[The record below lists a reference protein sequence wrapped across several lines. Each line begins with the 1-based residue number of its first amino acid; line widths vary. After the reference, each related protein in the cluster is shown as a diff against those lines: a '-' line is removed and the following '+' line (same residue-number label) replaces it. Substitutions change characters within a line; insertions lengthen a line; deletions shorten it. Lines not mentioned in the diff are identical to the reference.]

1 MPVATIRR
9 VAERRVAIT
18 GIGCLSPNGNGREA
32 FAKALRAGASGVG
45 RISLFDPEGL
55 PATIAAEVK
64 GLDPAAFVGPKDI
77 RHVSRAVP
85 MALAASQEA
94 LEDAGIDPPSLD
106 LEGRRGIG
114 VVLGT
119 GGGPIEFSERM
130 YHLYYTNQV
139 KKASVYAIPSGTI
152 GTLSSELSMRFG
164 LRGPSH
170 VVSTGCASST
180 DALGQAFRT
189 IKFGGGDVLLAGGVD
204 ATVVRGIMEG
214 FAMMRIVS
222 TARESDPP
230 RASRPFSADRDG
242 FVLGEGSWMFVLEER
257 ERALARGARIYGE
270 IRGYGATCDAHHRV
284 RLDETGEEPARAMEL
299 AMQEAGLP
307 PEAIEYVAYHGTGTE
322 LNDRVETRAVRL
334 AFGAASG
341 RLPGSSIKSMI
352 GHPQGA
358 CGAAGVAATLLGMRD
373 GFLPP
378 TINLDRPDPLCDLD
392 YVAGKARPASFEHAL
407 CNCIGFGSKNSALVV
422 SRGAS

>member
-1 MPVATIRR
+1 VAP
-9 VAERRVAIT
+9 RRVAIT
-18 GIGCLSPNGNGREA
+18 GLGCLAPNGNGREA
-32 FAKALRAGASGVG
+32 FARALERGESGVG

-55 PATIAAEVK
+55 PATIAGELK
-64 GLDPAAFVGPKDI
+64 GFDPAAHVEAKDI

-85 MALAASQEA
+85 MAIAASAEA
-94 LEDAGIDPPSLD
+94 FSDAGLDPASLSLD
-106 LEGRRGIG
+106 ERREIG

-139 KKASVYAIPSGTI
+139 KKASVYSIASGTI
-152 GTLSSELSMRFG
+152 GTLSSEISMRFG
-164 LRGPSH
+164 LRGASH

-180 DALGQAFRT
+180 DAIGYAFRT
-189 IKFGGGDVLLAGGVD
+189 IKFGVADVLLAGGVD

-222 TARESDPP
+222 TAWEREPA

-242 FVLGEGSWMFVLEER
+242 FVLGEGAWMFVLEDLD
-257 ERALARGARIYGE
+257 RARARGARVYAE

-284 RLDETGEEPARAMEL
+284 RLDESGEEPARAMAL
-299 AMQEAGLP
+299 AMEEAGVAPAAVDYL
-307 PEAIEYVAYHGTGTE
+307 AYHGTSTA
-322 LNDRVETRAVRL
+322 LNDRIETRAARR
-334 AFGAASG
+334 AFGSAAAK
-341 RLPGSSIKSMI
+341 LPGSSVKSMI

-358 CGAAGVAATLLGMRD
+358 CGAAGVAATVLAMRD

-378 TINLDRPDPLCDLD
+378 TINLEASDPECDLD
-392 YVAGKARPASFEHAL
+392 YVANAARRAPIENAL

-422 SRGAS
+422 SRAR

>member
-1 MPVATIRR
+1 
-9 VAERRVAIT
+9 
-18 GIGCLSPNGNGREA
+18 
-32 FAKALRAGASGVG
+32 
-45 RISLFDPEGL
+45 LFDPEGL
-55 PATIAAEVK
+55 PATIAGELK
-64 GLDPAAFVGPKDI
+64 DFDPSAHVSAKDA

-85 MALAASQEA
+85 MALAASAEA
-94 LEDAGIDPPSLD
+94 FADAGIELSALT
-106 LEGRRGIG
+106 LSERRALG

-139 KKASVYAIPSGTI
+139 KKASVYSIASGTT
-152 GTLSSELSMRFG
+152 GTLSSEISMHFG

-180 DALGQAFRT
+180 DALGYAFRS
-189 IKFGGGDVLLAGGVD
+189 IKFGTEDVLLSGGVD

-214 FAMMRIVS
+214 FVMMRIVS
-222 TARESDPP
+222 TAREDDPP

-257 ERALARGARIYGE
+257 ERARARGARIYGE

-284 RLDETGEEPARAMEL
+284 RLDETGEEPARAMTL
-299 AMQEAGLP
+299 ALEEGGLP
-307 PEAIEYVAYHGTGTE
+307 PDAIDYLAYHGTSTE

-334 AFGAASG
+334 AFGKNAA

-373 GFLPP
+373 SFLPP
-378 TINLDRPDPLCDLD
+378 TINLEQPDPECDLD
-392 YVAGKARPASFEHAL
+392 YVANEARRRSFEHAL
-407 CNCIGFGSKNSALVV
+407 CNCIGFGSKNSALVI
-422 SRGAS
+422 SQGS

>member
-1 MPVATIRR
+1 MRR
-9 VAERRVAIT
+9 VVVT

-32 FAKALRAGASGVG
+32 FARALREGKSGVG

-55 PATIAAEVK
+55 PTTIAGELK
-64 GLDPAAFVGPKDI
+64 GFEPAAHLSAKDA

-85 MALAASQEA
+85 MAIAASAEA
-94 LEDAGIDPPSLD
+94 LADAGIDAASLS
-106 LEGRRGIG
+106 LQERRELG

-139 KKASVYAIPSGTI
+139 KKASVYSIASGTI
-152 GTLSSELSMRFG
+152 GTLSSEISMQFN

-180 DALGQAFRT
+180 DALGYAFRS
-189 IKFGGGDVLLAGGVD
+189 IKFGSGDVLLCGGVD

-214 FAMMRIVS
+214 FVMMRIVS
-222 TARESDPP
+222 TGWESDPP

-242 FVLGEGSWMFVLEER
+242 FVLGEGAWMFVLEES
-257 ERALARGARIYGE
+257 ERARARGARIYGE

-284 RLDETGEEPARAMEL
+284 RLDETGEEPARAMSL
-299 AMQEAGLP
+299 ALEEAGLSP
-307 PEAIEYVAYHGTGTE
+307 DAVDYLAYHGTSTR
-322 LNDRVETRAVRL
+322 LNDRVETRAVRR
-334 AFGAASG
+334 AFGRRASL
-341 RLPGSSIKSMI
+341 LPGSSIKSMI

-358 CGAAGVAATLLGMRD
+358 CGAAGVAATLLAMRD
-373 GFLPP
+373 SFLPP
-378 TINLDRPDPLCDLD
+378 TVNLESPDPDCDLD
-392 YVAGKARPASFEHAL
+392 YVANEARAASFEHAL
-407 CNCIGFGSKNSALVV
+407 CNCIGFGSKNSALVI
-422 SRGAS
+422 SQSG

>member
-1 MPVATIRR
+1 MSVRR
-9 VAERRVAIT
+9 VVVT
-18 GIGCLSPNGNGREA
+18 GIGCLSPNGNGREE
-32 FAKALRAGASGVG
+32 FARALREGRSGVG

-55 PATIAAEVK
+55 PATIAGELK
-64 GLDPAAFVGPKDI
+64 GFEPAAHVAAKDAK
-77 RHVSRAVP
+77 HVSRAVP
-85 MALAASQEA
+85 MAIAASAEA
-94 LEDAGIDPPSLD
+94 LADAGIDAAALTLSQ
-106 LEGRRGIG
+106 RRELG

-139 KKASVYAIPSGTI
+139 KKASVYAIASGTI
-152 GTLSSELSMRFG
+152 GTLSSEISMQFG

-180 DALGQAFRT
+180 DALGYAFRS
-189 IKFGGGDVLLAGGVD
+189 IKFGTDDVLLCGGVD

-214 FAMMRIVS
+214 FVMMRIVS
-222 TARESDPP
+222 TGWESDPP

-242 FVLGEGSWMFVLEER
+242 FVLGEGAWMFVLEER
-257 ERALARGARIYGE
+257 ERARARGAKIYGE

-284 RLDETGEEPARAMEL
+284 RLDETGEEPARAMSL
-299 AMQEAGLP
+299 ALEEAGLP
-307 PEAIEYVAYHGTGTE
+307 ADAVDYLAYHGTSTE
-322 LNDRVETRAVRL
+322 LNDRVETRAVRR
-334 AFGAASG
+334 AFGRRAA

-373 GFLPP
+373 SFLPP
-378 TINLDRPDPLCDLD
+378 TVNLEQSDPECDLD
-392 YVAGKARPASFEHAL
+392 YVANEARRGSFEHAL
-407 CNCIGFGSKNSALVV
+407 CNCIGFGSKNSALVI
-422 SRGAS
+422 SR

>member
-1 MPVATIRR
+1 MSRR
-9 VAERRVAIT
+9 VVVT
-18 GIGCLSPNGNGREA
+18 GIGCLSPNGNGREL
-32 FAKALRAGASGVG
+32 FARALREGTSGVG

-55 PATIAAEVK
+55 PTTIAGEVK
-64 GLDPAAFVGPKDI
+64 DFDPSAHVAAKDA

-85 MALAASQEA
+85 MALAASAEA
-94 LEDAGIDPPSLD
+94 LDDAGFEPSGLT
-106 LEGRRGIG
+106 LPQRQEFG

-152 GTLSSELSMRFG
+152 GTLSSEISMHFG
-164 LRGPSH
+164 LRGLSH
-170 VVSTGCASST
+170 VISTGCASST
-180 DALGQAFRT
+180 DALGYAFRS
-189 IKFGGGDVLLAGGVD
+189 IKFGTGDVFLVGGVD

-214 FAMMRIVS
+214 FVMMRIVS
-222 TARESDPP
+222 TAWENDPP

-242 FVLGEGSWMFVLEER
+242 FVLGEGAWMFVLEEY
-257 ERALARGARIYGE
+257 ERARARGAKIYGE

-284 RLDETGEEPARAMEL
+284 RLDETGEEPARAMSL
-299 AMQEAGLP
+299 ALKESGLP
-307 PEAIEYVAYHGTGTE
+307 PEAMDYLAYHGTSTE
-322 LNDRVETRAVRL
+322 LNDRVETRAVRQ
-334 AFGAASG
+334 AFGGRAA

-358 CGAAGVAATLLGMRD
+358 CGAAGLAATLLGMRD
-373 GFLPP
+373 SFLPP
-378 TINLDRPDPLCDLD
+378 TVNLEQSDPECDLD
-392 YVAGKARPASFEHAL
+392 YVANEARRKSFEHAL

-422 SRGAS
+422 SQA

>member
-1 MPVATIRR
+1 

-32 FAKALRAGASGVG
+32 FAKAVREGVSGVG

-55 PATIAAEVK
+55 PATIAGEVK

-85 MALAASQEA
+85 MALAASEEA
-94 LEDAGIDPPSLD
+94 LADAGIDTDALD
-106 LEGRRGIG
+106 LDARRGIG

-139 KKASVYAIPSGTI
+139 RKASVYSIPSGTI
-152 GTLSSELSMRFG
+152 GTLSSELSMHFG

-180 DALGQAFRT
+180 DALGHAFRS
-189 IKFGGGDVLLAGGVD
+189 IKHGADDVLLAGGVD

-222 TARESDPP
+222 TARESQPA

-257 ERALARGARIYGE
+257 ERAAARGAKIYGE

-284 RLDETGEEPARAMEL
+284 RLDETGEEPARAMAL
-299 AMQEAGLP
+299 AMSEAGLP
-307 PEAIEYVAYHGTGTE
+307 PDAIEYLAYHGTSTE

-334 AFGAASG
+334 AFGKKAE

-378 TINLDRPDPLCDLD
+378 TINLEHPDPQCDLD
-392 YVAGKARPASFEHAL
+392 YVAGRSRAASFEHAL

-422 SRGAS
+422 SRGA

>member
-1 MPVATIRR
+1 M
-9 VAERRVAIT
+9 AERRVAIT
-18 GIGCLSPNGNGREA
+18 GIGCLSPNGNGREE
-32 FAKALRAGASGVG
+32 FAKAVREGVSGVG

-64 GLDPAAFVGPKDI
+64 GLDPSAFVAPKDI

-85 MALAASQEA
+85 MALAASEEA
-94 LEDAGIDPPSLD
+94 LEDAGIDTEALD
-106 LEGRRGIG
+106 LDGRRGIG

-139 KKASVYAIPSGTI
+139 KKASVYSIPSGTI
-152 GTLSSELSMRFG
+152 GTLSSELSMHFG

-180 DALGQAFRT
+180 DALGHAFRSIT
-189 IKFGGGDVLLAGGVD
+189 HGADDVLLAGGVD
-204 ATVVRGIMEG
+204 ATVVRGIMKG

-222 TARESDPP
+222 TARESQPEK
-230 RASRPFSADRDG
+230 ASRPFSADRGG

-257 ERALARGARIYGE
+257 ERAAARGAKIYGE

-284 RLDETGEEPARAMEL
+284 RLDETGEEPARAMSL
-299 AMQEAGLP
+299 AMSEAGLP
-307 PEAIEYVAYHGTGTE
+307 PEAIEYISYHGTSTE

-334 AFGAASG
+334 AFGKKAE

-378 TINLDRPDPLCDLD
+378 TINLEHPDPQCDLD
-392 YVAGKARPASFEHAL
+392 YVAGRSRAASFEHAL

-422 SRGAS
+422 SRGA

>member
-1 MPVATIRR
+1 MAFH
-9 VAERRVAIT
+9 RVAIT
-18 GIGCLSPNGNGREA
+18 GLGCLAPNGNGREA
-32 FAKALRAGASGVG
+32 YARAIERGQSGVG

-55 PATIAAEVK
+55 PATIAGELK
-64 GLDPAAFVGPKDI
+64 GFDPSAHVDAKDV

-85 MALAASQEA
+85 IAIAASAEA
-94 LEDAGIDPPSLD
+94 FADAGLDPGAFSLD
-106 LEGRRGIG
+106 ERRKVG

-139 KKASVYAIPSGTI
+139 KKASVYSIASGTI
-152 GTLSSELSMRFG
+152 GTLSSEISMRFG

-180 DALGQAFRT
+180 DALGWAFRS
-189 IKFGGGDVLLAGGVD
+189 IKSGAAEVALAGGVD

-222 TARESDPP
+222 TAREREPA
-230 RASRPFSADRDG
+230 RACRPFSADRDG
-242 FVLGEGSWMFVLEER
+242 MVLGEGSWMFVLEDLD
-257 ERALARGARIYGE
+257 RARARGIRVYGE
-270 IRGYGATCDAHHRV
+270 LRGYGATCDAHHRV
-284 RLDETGEEPARAMEL
+284 RLDESGEEPARAMTL
-299 AMQEAGLP
+299 AMEEAGVVP
-307 PEAIEYVAYHGTGTE
+307 SDIDYVAYHGTSTV
-322 LNDRVETRAVRL
+322 LNDRVETRAARL
-334 AFGAASG
+334 AFGEAAG
-341 RLPGSSIKSMI
+341 RVPGSSVKSMI

-358 CGAAGVAATLLGMRD
+358 SGAAGLAATLLGMRD

-378 TINLDRPDPLCDLD
+378 TINLDAADPECGLD
-392 YVAGKARPASFEHAL
+392 YVPNASRRAPMETAL

-422 SRGAS
+422 SRAR

>member
-1 MPVATIRR
+1 MRHV
-9 VAERRVAIT
+9 VVT
-18 GIGCLSPNGNGREA
+18 GIGCLSPNGNGREL
-32 FAKALRAGASGVG
+32 FARALREGRSGVG

-55 PATIAAEVK
+55 PATIAGELK
-64 GLDPAAFVGPKDI
+64 GFDPSAHVAPKDA

-85 MALAASQEA
+85 MAIAASAEA
-94 LEDAGIDPPSLD
+94 LADAGIEPDSLT
-106 LEGRRGIG
+106 LEERRALG

-139 KKASVYAIPSGTI
+139 KKASVYAIASGTI
-152 GTLSSELSMRFG
+152 GTLSSEISMKFG

-170 VVSTGCASST
+170 VISTGCASST
-180 DALGQAFRT
+180 DALGYAFRS
-189 IKFGGGDVLLAGGVD
+189 IKFGAGDVFLCGGVD

-214 FAMMRIVS
+214 FVMMRIVS
-222 TARESDPP
+222 TAWEEDPP

-242 FVLGEGSWMFVLEER
+242 FVLGEGAWMFVLEER
-257 ERALARGARIYGE
+257 ERALGRGATIYGE

-284 RLDETGEEPARAMEL
+284 RLDESGEEPARAMSL
-299 AMQEAGLP
+299 ALEEAGLP
-307 PEAIEYVAYHGTGTE
+307 ADAMDYLAYHGTSTG

-334 AFGAASG
+334 AFGRRA
-341 RLPGSSIKSMI
+341 RYLPGSSIKSMI

-358 CGAAGVAATLLGMRD
+358 CGAAGVAATLLAMR
-373 GFLPP
+373 GSFLPP
-378 TINLDRPDPLCDLD
+378 TVNLDRPDPECDLD
-392 YVAGKARPASFEHAL
+392 YIANEAREDSFEHAL

-422 SRGAS
+422 SRSG

>member
-1 MPVATIRR
+1 MDRR
-9 VAERRVAIT
+9 VVVT
-18 GIGCLSPNGNGREA
+18 GIGCLSPNGNGRES
-32 FAKALRAGASGVG
+32 FASALRKGVSGVG

-55 PATIAAEVK
+55 PATIAGEVK
-64 GLDPAAFVGPKDI
+64 SFDLASHVGPKDQ

-85 MALAASQEA
+85 LAIAASSEALA
-94 LEDAGIDPPSLD
+94 DAGLDPETLSL
-106 LEGRRGIG
+106 EERRELG
-114 VVLGT
+114 VLLGT

-139 KKASVYAIPSGTI
+139 KKASVYSIPSGTI
-152 GTLSSELSMRFG
+152 GTLSSEISMRFG
-164 LRGPSH
+164 LRGPSQ

-180 DALGQAFRT
+180 DAIGWAFHS
-189 IKFGGGDVLLAGGVD
+189 IKHGTADVVLTGGVD

-222 TARESDPP
+222 TAHESDPP
-230 RASRPFSADRDG
+230 RASRPFSRDRDG

-257 ERALARGARIYGE
+257 ERASSRGARIYGE

-284 RLDETGEEPARAMEL
+284 RLDETGEEPARAMAL
-299 AMQEAGLP
+299 ALAESGLP
-307 PEAIEYVAYHGTGTE
+307 ADAVDYIAYHGTSTE
-322 LNDRVETRAVRL
+322 LNDRVETKAVRL
-334 AFGAASG
+334 AFGRSVG
-341 RLPGSSIKSMI
+341 RLAGSSIKSMI

-358 CGAAGVAATLLGMRD
+358 CGAAGLAATLLGMRD

-378 TINLDRPDPLCDLD
+378 TINLERPDPACDLD
-392 YVAGKARPASFEHAL
+392 YVANAARRRSFEHAL

-422 SRGAS
+422 SNA